1 MANVLAQSISVRAGK
16 SRWRENG
23 DEEIDDEE
31 EKRVA
36 GFRGASIPSRMKATL
51 KFGYD
56 ETLAEE
62 LGGSRGFDRWV
73 SEVMTHTQAHYRH
86 SESLGTQIEFE
97 VCKQM
102 KIFQHPFHNSKI
114 LVRRR

>member
-1 MANVLAQSISVRAGK
+1 MFNPIF
-16 SRWRENG
+16 WYG

-97 VCKQM
+97 VCKMM
-102 KIFQHPFHNSKI
+102 KIFQHPFGKI
-114 LVRRR
+114 LVRKGDSFM

>member
-1 MANVLAQSISVRAGK
+1 
-16 SRWRENG
+16 
-23 DEEIDDEE
+23 
-31 EKRVA
+31 
-36 GFRGASIPSRMKATL
+36 MKATL

-97 VCKQM
+97 VCKLM
-102 KIFQHPFHNSKI
+102 KIFKNPFHNI
-114 LVRRR
+114 IDIG

>member
-97 VCKQM
+97 VCKLM
-102 KIFQHPFHNSKI
+102 KIFQHAFNI
-114 LVRRR
+114 IDIG